1 MEQPEKR
8 CLQIS
13 PYLFENQT
21 EQKNTGCI
29 TLEHRKIVLQ
39 FS

>member
-21 EQKNTGCI
+21 GQKYWMHKEGGGQ
-29 TLEHRKIVLQ
+29 HREIVL
-39 FS
+39 